1 MSESTLGDELVSAVK
16 EALSDKESGL
26 LVRTKV
32 DIFAIR
38 KKLHMTQKEFSKAY
52 HINLE
57 TLRNWEQNK
66 RTPDATSIAYLICI
80 VQRPNMIRKL
90 VKSIE

>member
-1 MSESTLGDELVSAVK
+1 MNESNLGNELVNAVK
-16 EALSDKESGL
+16 EALAEKESGR

-32 DIFAIR
+32 DVIAIR
-38 KKLHMTQKEFSKAY
+38 KKLQLTQKEFAEAY

-66 RTPDATSIAYLICI
+66 RAPDTTSIAYLICI
-80 VQRPNMIRKL
+80 IQRPNMIRKL
-90 VKSIE
+90 VGSIE